1 MILNLK
7 NLNKYVKVKKFKME
21 SLRSI
26 IHALDG
32 GLWACKIDLQDAYF
46 HIAVRK
52 SHRQY
57 LRFAFR
63 GTVYQFQTLAFG
75 LTSAPRVFTKVVIT
89 LIAFLRQKG
98 IHIHAFLDDW
108 LIVNK
113 DRRNLMQDVEY
124 TLTTLKKLGFLVNH
138 KKSMLSPSQIVE
150 YLGATFHFNQGF
162 VTITEDRWTKIQEH
176 VTVFLKSSTVSAHQ
190 FLVLLG
196 IMASCIDL
204 APLARLHMRPIQLY
218 LLSKWRPGWHDLEKM
233 ILVEK
238 ILKYHLIWCT
248 KRKNLFRGQSIQ
260 QQSSQ
265 MPHCGVGGGHL
276 EDLQTGGQWSKALQK
291 NHINWLELK
300 AIQLS
305 LLQFKD
311 RLIGRT
317 VLVKSD
323 NSTAIAYIKNQGGL
337 DLQTCVFFCGISS
350 GGATN
355 TR

>member
-26 IHALDG
+26 IHALDR

-52 SHRQY
+52 SHKQY

-63 GTVYQFQTLAFG
+63 GKVYRFRTLA

-98 IHIHAFLDDW
+98 IQIHVFLDDW

-113 DRRNLMQDVEY
+113 DRWNLMQDVEY
-124 TLTTLKKLGFLVNH
+124 TLTTLKKLGSLVNH

-150 YLGATFHFNQGF
+150 YLGATFHFYQGF

-176 VTVFLKSSTVSAHQ
+176 ATVFQKSSTVSAHQ

-204 APLARLHMRPIQLY
+204 ASLARLHMRPIQLY
-218 LLSKWRPGWHDLEKM
+218 LLTKWSQDHTVW
-233 ILVEK
+233 
-238 ILKYHLIWCT
+238 
-248 KRKNLFRGQSIQ
+248 KR
-260 QQSSQ
+260 
-265 MPHCGVGGGHL
+265 
-276 EDLQTGGQWSKALQK
+276 
-291 NHINWLELK
+291 
-300 AIQLS
+300 
-305 LLQFKD
+305 
-311 RLIGRT
+311 
-317 VLVKSD
+317 
-323 NSTAIAYIKNQGGL
+323 
-337 DLQTCVFFCGISS
+337 
-350 GGATN
+350 
-355 TR
+355 